1 MTGGAGGVT
10 YNNNPSVT
18 LASASSAESS
28 PLLQKKLISALAP
41 GSNTQYGNST
51 PTFNIMPWIPVSI
64 PVQRTLIPIQ
74 TQNTS
79 RYSNT
84 PADYGFV
91 QTDRPII

>member
-10 YNNNPSVT
+10 YNNPSVT

-51 PTFNIMPWIPVSI
+51 PTFNIMPWIPANI
-64 PVQRTLIPIQ
+64 PVQR
-74 TQNTS
+74 
-79 RYSNT
+79 
-84 PADYGFV
+84 
-91 QTDRPII
+91 